1 MMQKLEHRK
10 PHRPRAK
17 THLAQLFLC
26 VAPLS
31 IFPQKAAGHSGRVN
45 LSPKLQAGQTLG
57 YQITYHGDKQTKTQ
71 SSVALAEV
79 PAGVQF
85 NVRARLRL
93 EVLGV
98 ASQGQQS
105 VIHARTWFES
115 LDSDANRELPNA
127 QPPANQSPS
136 QNPRGIAIEFTIFPD
151 GRIDQL
157 EGLDALPPEQ
167 QHAWQQWAA
176 RFAAAAV
183 FPPSGIKVAQK
194 WKSQES
200 EPSPSPIARLT
211 WMRESTYVR
220 NERCRALHTTIQGD
234 LTESDQPLETCAV
247 ILTTA
252 TLKQHSSPK
261 DATPDDF
268 SRREL
273 RTMGTARGSNKTI
286 TYISLKTGLV
296 VRASEEADQTMS
308 VTIAK
313 ADGSNRVHYDVQAKS
328 NAEIL
333 LVVDAPPNRP

>member
-1 MMQKLEHRK
+1 MIDKRK
-10 PHRPRAK
+10 TSELHRPRAK
-17 THLAQLFLC
+17 AHLARLFLS
-26 VAPLS
+26 VALLS
-31 IFPQKAAGHSGRVN
+31 IFPKKAAGHSGRVN

-57 YQITYHGDKQTKTQ
+57 YQITYRGDKQTKTQ

-79 PAGVQF
+79 PAGVKI

-98 ASQGQQS
+98 ASEGQRS

-115 LDSDANRELPNA
+115 LDSDGSRELPNT
-127 QPPANQSPS
+127 QRPANQPQG
-136 QNPRGIAIEFTIFPD
+136 QNPKGIAIEFTIFPD

-157 EGLDALPPEQ
+157 EGLDALPQEQ

-183 FPPSGIKVAQK
+183 FPQSGIKVAQK

-200 EPSPSPIARLT
+200 EQSPSPIARLT

-220 NERCRALHTTIQGD
+220 NEPCRALRTTIQGD
-234 LTESDQPLETCAV
+234 LAEPDQPPETCAV

-273 RTMGTARGSNKTI
+273 RTTGTARGSNQTI

-296 VRASEEADQTMS
+296 VRASDEADQTMS

-333 LVVDAPPNRP
+333 LVVDALPSNP

>member
-1 MMQKLEHRK
+1 MTEKHKTSKL
-10 PHRPRAK
+10 HRPHAK
-17 THLAQLFLC
+17 THLPRLFIC
-26 VAPLS
+26 VALLS
-31 IFPQKAAGHSGRVN
+31 IFPPKAAGHSGRVN

-57 YQITYHGDKQTKTQ
+57 YQITYRSDKQTKTQ

-79 PAGVQF
+79 PAGVKI

-98 ASQGQQS
+98 ASEGQRS

-115 LDSDANRELPNA
+115 LDSDANGELPNT
-127 QPPANQSPS
+127 QRPANQPQS
-136 QNPRGIAIEFTIFPD
+136 QNPKGLAIEFTILPD
-151 GRIDQL
+151 GRIDRL
-157 EGLDALPPEQ
+157 EGLDALPQEQ

-183 FPPSGIKVAQK
+183 FPQSGIKVAQK

-200 EPSPSPIARLT
+200 EQSPSPIARLT

-220 NERCRALHTTIQGD
+220 NEPCRALRTTIQGD
-234 LTESDQPLETCAV
+234 LAESDQPPETCAV

-261 DATPDDF
+261 NATPDDF

-273 RTMGTARGSNKTI
+273 RTTGTARGSNKTI

-296 VRASEEADQTMS
+296 VRASDEADQTMS

-313 ADGSNRVHYDVQAKS
+313 ADGSNGVHYDVQAKS

-333 LVVDAPPNRP
+333 LVVDALPSNP